1 MSPAALLLVEKRC
14 CLGRTLYHLTLT
26 CVEVIEVTIPLCGR
40 DISHLY
46 SYLISLYT
54 ILLLVVWL
62 YVLVVPNLL
71 GGVWRGKP
79 AEVNRVLDLLGA

>member
-46 SYLISLYT
+46 SYLTVLHSPACSVVVCACCAE
-54 ILLLVVWL
+54 LV
-62 YVLVVPNLL
+62 
-71 GGVWRGKP
+71 GGCLEG
-79 AEVNRVLDLLGA
+79 